1 MGPKRARGGREVG
14 SCNENVGLS
23 RVCEPRVRGPIVP
36 RIRCA
41 MEAVVSKK
49 GATLLARAD
58 DTEAEREITKS
69 FTRELLNMAE
79 SDIKLADFIVRNN
92 RREGVPDDPESTRKL
107 RLSFRR
113 VQYRLKTMADIEA
126 TLGAEPLIGRLREVG
141 KPFGRLRDAEI
152 LESSVIRALGQRVA
166 TPQGRQ
172 LMELAAHVRRA
183 EQRVTDDLLNS
194 DAYQK
199 TLSEVS
205 EFRAALPSRHASSE
219 MLRPM
224 AQRAMH
230 LAWRELERHAKIAKR
245 APTNK
250 NLHHTRITAKRTLYA
265 AQALSDVL
273 GPPVEEFARRVDA
286 FQKFLG
292 KQHDLVI
299 ATAWFR
305 EVARTYP
312 GLRKLA
318 KTLAVEEESRARKR
332 AKRWRHY
339 WNSVQVLHPGKLW

>member
-1 MGPKRARGGREVG
+1 
-14 SCNENVGLS
+14 
-23 RVCEPRVRGPIVP
+23 
-36 RIRCA
+36 
-41 MEAVVSKK
+41 VSKE
-49 GATLLARAD
+49 GASLIARAD
-58 DTEAEREITKS
+58 DTDAEREITKS

-172 LMELAAHVRRA
+172 LMELAAHARRA

-199 TLSEVS
+199 TLAEVS

-230 LAWRELERHAKIAKR
+230 LSWRELERSAKMAKR

-250 NLHHTRITAKRTLYA
+250 NLHRTRIAAKRTLYA

-312 GLRKLA
+312 GIRKLA
-318 KTLAVEEESRARKR
+318 KALAAEEEKR
-332 AKRWRHY
+332 ASKRVKRWRHY

>member
-1 MGPKRARGGREVG
+1 
-14 SCNENVGLS
+14 
-23 RVCEPRVRGPIVP
+23 
-36 RIRCA
+36 
-41 MEAVVSKK
+41 VSKD
-49 GATLLARAD
+49 GSAFLARAD

-152 LESSVIRALGQRVA
+152 LESSVIKALGERVA

-172 LMELAAHVRRA
+172 LMELAARARRT
-183 EQRVTDDLLNS
+183 EQRTTDDLLSS

-230 LAWRELERHAKIAKR
+230 LSWRELQHEAKR
-245 APTNK
+245 ATRSPTNK
-250 NLHHTRITAKRTLYA
+250 HLHHTRIAAKRTLYA

-299 ATAWFR
+299 ASAWFR
-305 EVARTYP
+305 QVAQHYP

-318 KTLAVEEESRARKR
+318 TTLADEEDRRAKKR
-332 AKRWRHY
+332 VKRWRHY

>member
-1 MGPKRARGGREVG
+1 VFGVPGPPCRKGA
-14 SCNENVGLS
+14 
-23 RVCEPRVRGPIVP
+23 I
-36 RIRCA
+36 
-41 MEAVVSKK
+41 VSKE
-49 GATLLARAD
+49 GSTFLASVD
-58 DTEAEREITKS
+58 DTDAEREITKS

-113 VQYRLKTMADIEA
+113 VQYRLKTMADIEK

-152 LESSVIRALGQRVA
+152 LESSVIRALGERVA

-172 LMELAAHVRRA
+172 LMELAARARRT
-183 EQRVTDDLLNS
+183 EQRTTDDLLGS
-194 DAYQK
+194 DVYQK
-199 TLSEVS
+199 TLLEVS
-205 EFRAALPSRHASSE
+205 EFRAALPSRHASSD

-230 LAWRELERHAKIAKR
+230 LSWRELEQEAKKAKR
-245 APTNK
+245 KPSNK
-250 NLHHTRITAKRTLYA
+250 NLHHTRIAAKRTLYA
-265 AQALSDVL
+265 AQALSDIL
-273 GPPVEEFARRVDA
+273 GPPVEEFARRVDS

-299 ATAWFR
+299 ASAWFR
-305 EVARTYP
+305 QVAENYP
-312 GLRKLA
+312 GLHKLA
-318 KTLAVEEESRARKR
+318 TTLADEEDKR
-332 AKRWRHY
+332 AKKRVKRWRHY
-339 WNSVQVLHPGKLW
+339 WNSVQVLHPGKRW

>member
-1 MGPKRARGGREVG
+1 M
-14 SCNENVGLS
+14 
-23 RVCEPRVRGPIVP
+23 
-36 RIRCA
+36 
-41 MEAVVSKK
+41 SKK
-49 GATLLARAD
+49 GTSLMARAD
-58 DTEAEREITKS
+58 DTDAEREITKS

-152 LESSVIRALGQRVA
+152 LESSVIKALGERVA

-172 LMELAAHVRRA
+172 LMELAARARRT
-183 EQRVTDDLLNS
+183 EQRTTDDLLNS

-199 TLSEVS
+199 TLARSKRVS
-205 EFRAALPSRHASSE
+205 RRVAVTARLFRDASPDGPASHAP
-219 MLRPM
+219 LVAR
-224 AQRAMH
+224 AQQRCQEGEA
-230 LAWRELERHAKIAKR
+230 RSPRTTTCID
-245 APTNK
+245 
-250 NLHHTRITAKRTLYA
+250 TRIAAKRTLYA

-299 ATAWFR
+299 ASAWFR
-305 EVARTYP
+305 EVARTTRTSQARQNARRS
-312 GLRKLA
+312 RK
-318 KTLAVEEESRARKR
+318 KGVPNKR
-332 AKRWRHY
+332 VKRWRHY

>member
-1 MGPKRARGGREVG
+1 
-14 SCNENVGLS
+14 
-23 RVCEPRVRGPIVP
+23 VCQTDQRKG
-36 RIRCA
+36 
-41 MEAVVSKK
+41 AVVSKS
-49 GATLLARAD
+49 GSTLLARAD

-126 TLGAEPLIGRLREVG
+126 TLEAEPLIGRLREVG

-152 LESSVIRALGQRVA
+152 LESSVIRALGERLA

-172 LMELAAHVRRA
+172 LMELAARSRRT
-183 EQRVTDDLLNS
+183 EQRTTDDLLSS

-205 EFRAALPSRHASSE
+205 EFRAGLPSRHASSD

-230 LAWRELERHAKIAKR
+230 LSWRELQREAKTATR
-245 APTNK
+245 RPTNK
-250 NLHHTRITAKRTLYA
+250 NLHRTRIAAKRTLYA

-299 ATAWFR
+299 ASAWFR
-305 EVARTYP
+305 EVAHNYP

-318 KTLAVEEESRARKR
+318 TTIADEEDRRAKKR
-332 AKRWRHY
+332 VKRWRHY

>member
-1 MGPKRARGGREVG
+1 
-14 SCNENVGLS
+14 
-23 RVCEPRVRGPIVP
+23 
-36 RIRCA
+36 
-41 MEAVVSKK
+41 VSKE
-49 GATLLARAD
+49 GASLMARAD
-58 DTEAEREITKS
+58 DTDAEREITKS

-172 LMELAAHVRRA
+172 LMELAAHARRA

-194 DAYQK
+194 DVYQK
-199 TLSEVS
+199 TLGEVS

-230 LAWRELERHAKIAKR
+230 LSWRELERSAKKAKR

-250 NLHHTRITAKRTLYA
+250 NLHRTRIAAKRTLYA

-312 GLRKLA
+312 GIRKLA
-318 KTLAVEEESRARKR
+318 KTLASEEEKR
-332 AKRWRHY
+332 ANKRVKRWRHY

>member
-1 MGPKRARGGREVG
+1 M
-14 SCNENVGLS
+14 
-23 RVCEPRVRGPIVP
+23 
-36 RIRCA
+36 
-41 MEAVVSKK
+41 SKK
-49 GATLLARAD
+49 GSTLLTRAD
-58 DTEAEREITKS
+58 ETDAEREITKS

-92 RREGVPDDPESTRKL
+92 RRDGVPDDPESTRKL

-126 TLGAEPLIGRLREVG
+126 SLDAEPLIGRLREVG

-152 LESSVIRALGQRVA
+152 LESSVIKALGERVA

-172 LMELAAHVRRA
+172 LMELAAHARRT

-199 TLSEVS
+199 ILSEVG
-205 EFRAALPSRHASSE
+205 EFRASLPSRHASSE

-230 LAWRELERHAKIAKR
+230 LSWRELERKAKIAKR
-245 APTNK
+245 ATTNV
-250 NLHHTRITAKRTLYA
+250 NLHHTRIAAKRTLYA

-292 KQHDLVI
+292 RQHDLVI
-299 ATAWFR
+299 ASAWFAQ
-305 EVARTYP
+305 VAKDYP

-318 KTLAVEEESRARKR
+318 TTLAKEERKRANSR

>member
-1 MGPKRARGGREVG
+1 M
-14 SCNENVGLS
+14 
-23 RVCEPRVRGPIVP
+23 
-36 RIRCA
+36 
-41 MEAVVSKK
+41 SKK
-49 GATLLARAD
+49 GSTLLTKAD
-58 DTEAEREITKS
+58 DTDAEREITKS

-141 KPFGRLRDAEI
+141 RPFGRLRDAEI
-152 LESSVIRALGQRVA
+152 LESSVIKALGERVA

-172 LMELAAHVRRA
+172 LMELAAHSRRA

-194 DAYQK
+194 DTYQK
-199 TLSEVS
+199 TLAEVS
-205 EFRAALPSRHASSE
+205 DFRAGLPSRHASSE

-230 LAWRELERHAKIAKR
+230 LSWRELERNAKKAKG

-250 NLHHTRITAKRTLYA
+250 NLHRTRIAAKRTLYA
-265 AQALSDVL
+265 AQALSDVM

-299 ATAWFR
+299 ATEWFR
-305 EVARTYP
+305 EVARNYP
-312 GLRKLA
+312 GLRRLA
-318 KTLAVEEESRARKR
+318 KTLAAEENRRAKKR

>member
-1 MGPKRARGGREVG
+1 M
-14 SCNENVGLS
+14 
-23 RVCEPRVRGPIVP
+23 
-36 RIRCA
+36 
-41 MEAVVSKK
+41 SKK
-49 GATLLARAD
+49 GSKILAHAERSD
-58 DTEAEREITKS
+58 AEREITKS

-92 RREGVPDDPESTRKL
+92 RRDGVPDDPESTRKL

-126 TLGAEPLIGRLREVG
+126 TLDVEPLIGRLREVG

-152 LESSVIRALGQRVA
+152 LESSVIKALGQRIA

-172 LMELAAHVRRA
+172 LMELAAHARRA

-194 DAYQK
+194 DAYRK
-199 TLSEVS
+199 TLEEVS
-205 EFRAALPSRHASSE
+205 EFRATLPSRHANSE

-230 LAWRELERHAKIAKR
+230 LSWRELERTAKR
-245 APTNK
+245 AKRDTTNVS
-250 NLHHTRITAKRTLYA
+250 LHETRIAAKRTLYA
-265 AQALSDVL
+265 SQALSDVL

-292 KQHDLVI
+292 NQHDLVI
-299 ATAWFR
+299 AAEWFDD
-305 EVARTYP
+305 VAKEYP
-312 GLRKLA
+312 SLRKLA
-318 KTLAVEEESRARKR
+318 TELAGDERKR
-332 AKRWRHY
+332 AKSKAKRWRHY

>member
-1 MGPKRARGGREVG
+1 
-14 SCNENVGLS
+14 
-23 RVCEPRVRGPIVP
+23 
-36 RIRCA
+36 
-41 MEAVVSKK
+41 VSKK
-49 GATLLARAD
+49 GSKLLKRAD
-58 DTEAEREITKS
+58 ETDAEREITKS

-126 TLGAEPLIGRLREVG
+126 SLCAEPLIGRLREVG

-152 LESSVIRALGQRVA
+152 LESSVIKALGARVA

-172 LMELAAHVRRA
+172 LMELAAHVRKT
-183 EQRVTDDLLNS
+183 EQRITDDLLNS

-199 TLSEVS
+199 TIQEVS
-205 EFRAALPSRHASSE
+205 EFRSSLPSRHASSE

-230 LAWRELERHAKIAKR
+230 LSWRELERVAQKAKR
-245 APTNK
+245 KTTNVS
-250 NLHHTRITAKRTLYA
+250 LHHTRIAAKRTLYA

-292 KQHDLVI
+292 NQHDLVI
-299 ATAWFR
+299 ASEWFDQ
-305 EVARTYP
+305 VAKDYP

-318 KTLAVEEESRARKR
+318 KTLAKEERKRANAR

>member
-1 MGPKRARGGREVG
+1 
-14 SCNENVGLS
+14 
-23 RVCEPRVRGPIVP
+23 
-36 RIRCA
+36 
-41 MEAVVSKK
+41 VSKD
-49 GATLLARAD
+49 GSTLSVRAD
-58 DTEAEREITKS
+58 DADGEREITKS

-152 LESSVIRALGQRVA
+152 LESSVIKALGERVA

-172 LMELAAHVRRA
+172 LMELAARSRRS
-183 EQRVTDDLLNS
+183 EQRTTDDLLGS

-205 EFRAALPSRHASSE
+205 EFRSALPSRHASSD

-230 LAWRELERHAKIAKR
+230 LSWRDLQREAKEAKCK
-245 APTNK
+245 PSNK
-250 NLHHTRITAKRTLYA
+250 NLHRTRIAAKRTLYA

-299 ATAWFR
+299 ASAWFR
-305 EVARTYP
+305 EVAENYP
-312 GLRKLA
+312 GLRRLA
-318 KTLAVEEESRARKR
+318 TTLADEEDARAKKR
-332 AKRWRHY
+332 VKRWRHY